1 MEKIGKYCQKCK
13 VELKRYD
20 EVERMVRRK
29 GNRVEHI
36 FVERYY
42 CPVCRSVHRYLP
54 DTLYPYKQYEAE
66 IVDGVKEGLI
76 DSTTLGYE
84 DYPSEMTMKRWQK
97 ENEKDN

>member
-20 EVERMVRRK
+20 EVERIIRGK
-29 GNRVEHI
+29 GNKIERI
-36 FVERYY
+36 SIERYY

-54 DTLYPYKQYEAE
+54 DALYPHKQYEAD
-66 IVDGVKEGLI
+66 IIDGVREGLI
-76 DSTTLGYE
+76 DSSTLGYE
-84 DYPSEMTMKRWQK
+84 DYPSEMTMKRWRK